1 MTESMNKD
9 SMRDLNQKL
18 MLQFLFNRPGTSRI
32 EIANHLKLN
41 KSTISSLYNT
51 LFEQGYI
58 IELGHGMSLTYTR
71 LSTISTTISV
81 SATLLVSSN

>member
-32 EIANHLKLN
+32 EIANHLKTKQIN
-41 KSTISSLYNT
+41 YFFT
-51 LFEQGYI
+51 L
-58 IELGHGMSLTYTR
+58 
-71 LSTISTTISV
+71 
-81 SATLLVSSN
+81 